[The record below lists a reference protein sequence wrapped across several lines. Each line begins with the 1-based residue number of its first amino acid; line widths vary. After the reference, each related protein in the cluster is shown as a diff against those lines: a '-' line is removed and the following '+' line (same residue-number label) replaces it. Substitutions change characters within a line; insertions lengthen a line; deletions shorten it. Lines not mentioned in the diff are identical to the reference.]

1 MCVYIDM
8 QCTYIYIYTVISYYF
23 ISLRYERVIIYIYI
37 CNNDKYICKQAS
49 VILILIRLLIYI
61 MTTSSTHKMNL
72 FAQELKRFFNAAGA
86 LEGIDALRCEMVR
99 SYFNSRIGD

>member
-1 MCVYIDM
+1 M
-8 QCTYIYIYTVISYYF
+8 
-23 ISLRYERVIIYIYI
+23 YIYI
-37 CNNDKYICKQAS
+37 CNNDKYICKQSSKQAS
-49 VILILIRLLIYI
+49 VILILIRLLI

-99 SYFNSRIGD
+99 SHFNSRIGD

>member
-1 MCVYIDM
+1 MIIILNN
-8 QCTYIYIYTVISYYF
+8 YIYNHNNNNNIY
-23 ISLRYERVIIYIYI
+23 IYIYI

>member
-1 MCVYIDM
+1 
-8 QCTYIYIYTVISYYF
+8 
-23 ISLRYERVIIYIYI
+23 
-37 CNNDKYICKQAS
+37 
-49 VILILIRLLIYI
+49 

-99 SYFNSRIGD
+99 SYFNSRIGDWYD

>member
-8 QCTYIYIYTVISYYF
+8 QCTYIYTVISYYF
-23 ISLRYERVIIYIYI
+23 ISLRYERVIIYI
-37 CNNDKYICKQAS
+37 CNNDKYICKQVS
-49 VILILIRLLIYI
+49 VILILIRLLI

>member
-8 QCTYIYIYTVISYYF
+8 QCTYIYTVISYYF
-23 ISLRYERVIIYIYI
+23 ISLRYERVIIYI

-99 SYFNSRIGD
+99 SYFNSRIGN

>member
-8 QCTYIYIYTVISYYF
+8 QCTYIYTVSYYF

-49 VILILIRLLIYI
+49 VILILIRLLI